1 MGGKKRKKGVSTDTS
16 GTDLDSSDTAV
27 KRQDN
32 DMEVSG
38 AILDRLKAIEEKLED
53 NKSVLSAKIVEDI
66 GKLRT
71 EIFDFEERKRSS
83 EQETSEIRAD
93 VCGVARGYSSA
104 WGNS

>member
-1 MGGKKRKKGVSTDTS
+1 MGGKKRKKGVF
-16 GTDLDSSDTAV
+16 
-27 KRQDN
+27 KRHCSEKTRQSV
-32 DMEVSG
+32 VSG